1 MSVNYSAC
9 VWYLLG
15 DIHSTNLLSEQDE
28 LFAVTSDD
36 SLCAVDRRRSRI
48 VENNPFMKLV
58 RSFQGAY
65 NAQRTF
71 LLLQ

>member
-9 VWYLLG
+9 EWYLLG

-28 LFAVTSDD
+28 LIAVTSDD
-36 SLCAVDRRRSRI
+36 ALLCAVDRRRSRT

-58 RSFQGAY
+58 RSFKYSYAAVC
-65 NAQRTF
+65 NS
-71 LLLQ
+71 